1 MTPILFARNGL
12 THCSALALLLS
23 LLARLKIDNFLP
35 STKIVYN
42 LGRQRWHGRAGWTFV
57 GALVLI
63 WATGFALDIPLAT
76 TSKASAM
83 IHAVPISICAF
94 AVIRKIWIRQHQIG
108 WPTKRVI
115 AWTTTAVILGVCFS
129 IATLLL
135 ATRQWVVPS
144 ATSGGKLWQLY
155 QNTALMH
162 VGITLLLMWLGRIAL
177 KSWSVSVQMK
187 GSEDSKR

>member
-12 THCSALALLLS
+12 TLFFALALFLS
-23 LLARLKIDNFLP
+23 QLARLKIDNFLP

-42 LGRQRWHGRAGWTFV
+42 LGRQRRHRRAGWTFV

-63 WATGFALDIPLAT
+63 WATGFVLDIPLAT
-76 TSKASAM
+76 TSIASAM

-94 AVIRKIWIRQHQIG
+94 VVVRKIWIRQHQMG

-115 AWTTTAVILGVCFS
+115 AWATAVVILGVCFS

-135 ATRQWVVPS
+135 ATRTWADPS
-144 ATSGGKLWQLY
+144 GTSVGKLWQLF

-162 VGITLLLMWLGRIAL
+162 VGIALLLMWLGRIAL
-177 KSWSVSVQMK
+177 KSGSVSVPMK
-187 GSEDSKR
+187 ESEDSKR